1 MHRWIEVQGE
11 GNCPC
16 CYTKHTLS
24 VQKPSSVLT
33 KVLGRVIVKCS
44 VCLEMVHI
52 DDIHTHLAS
61 RCKKES
67 TIDLSVSDI
76 LSQSLTTP
84 TPTER
89 QLASNLVRR
98 MMAATLSDSVQITTG
113 GQVRNI
119 RQQMHINYTCYSHSH
134 LSMFHHHGCHLEK
147 PVPGH
152 FIGEAMNCRVSTRP
166 STRMPAQSSSKQR

>member
-24 VQKPSSVLT
+24 VQKPSSVLM

-61 RCKKES
+61 GCKKES
-67 TIDLSVSDI
+67 TTDLSVSDI

-84 TPTER
+84 TTPTER

-98 MMAATLSDSVQITTG
+98 MMAATPSDSVQITTG
-113 GQVRNI
+113 GQVREK
-119 RQQMHINYTCYSHSH
+119 HS
-134 LSMFHHHGCHLEK
+134 
-147 PVPGH
+147 
-152 FIGEAMNCRVSTRP
+152 STN
-166 STRMPAQSSSKQR
+166 AY